1 MCNDNPYHS
10 YHRPIGGSPGGHFMS
25 ILICY
30 MFLLGR
36 HFFLFT
42 LSFQDK
48 SLCHTALVIITVV
61 ILCIVISPF
70 F

>member
-1 MCNDNPYHS
+1 MLYV
-10 YHRPIGGSPGGHFMS
+10 
-25 ILICY
+25 
-30 MFLLGR
+30 LLGR

-70 F
+70 FVRICEFRAANALC